1 MNELHEL
8 KEMLCKELKE
18 YGSKGELSAGSL
30 ATIDTLAHAVKNL
43 DKIIENYDD
52 GYSGNY
58 PYDYRRSYRRDS
70 MGRYTRGYSR
80 DGDFAHELRELMK
93 DAPNE
98 EVKAKLRK
106 LVEQVDM

>member
-1 MNELHEL
+1 MHELHEL
-8 KEMLCKELKE
+8 KELLCKELKE

-43 DKIIENYDD
+43 DKIIDKYDED
-52 GYSGNY
+52 GYSGYY
-58 PYDYRRSYRRDS
+58 PYDRSYRRDS
-70 MGRYTRGYSR
+70 MGRYSRGYSR

-106 LVEQVDM
+106 LIEHVE